1 MSSYLIQPDLT
12 VDPVHLI
19 DKLPFPHPP
28 DQWQKHAFSAIDQGH
43 NVLVCAPTGSGKTK
57 AGEFAIHHHLKKSKR
72 IFYTTPIKSL
82 SNQKFADLTKD
93 FPEATVGIM
102 TGDIKFRPD
111 AQILVMTTEILR
123 NLLYKQG
130 TATHALGLTAAL
142 TTENLGTIVFDEC
155 HYINDPDRGNVWEE
169 TMILAPPDVQLVGLS
184 ATLERADLLAS
195 WLGDLK
201 KVPIQLIQTKFRVVP
216 LTHTVLHPTTDE
228 FQTILTP
235 TTELFQDRVYRDY
248 LTALKAIRDGHEE
261 FKDKVHNKMVLGEK
275 GAISGKQRP
284 KTFVHRL
291 NHCLDL
297 LRTRRQLPALF
308 FVFSRKGC
316 EEYASKVCHDFLD
329 GGEASNVRHI
339 IDFHL
344 SRYKSLETLPQ
355 FHQLRTLLLKG
366 IAFHH
371 SGLLP
376 LVKEIIEILFSKGFV
391 KVLFAT
397 ETFAVGLN
405 MPTKTVVF
413 TGLKKFDDHAKGLRL
428 LRTDEYTQMAGRAGR
443 RGKDVEGLVVY
454 LPDDRGPV
462 EAGELQQIMKGSRA
476 AVHSRMNFHYD
487 FLLKTLHN
495 GNRTWLELMEQ
506 SYWYQQRLGQ
516 IGQTT
521 KEIAALQ
528 TKKETL
534 VANLPED
541 LLVLCD
547 QKLAFEAAIRNAAG
561 NKYKKIQQE
570 FAKWTTLHA
579 GPRLI
584 TGLAQYEA
592 LRLCT
597 KELADT
603 TAYDVE
609 LRTHANKIA
618 EPVAFLRA
626 TGYLKESPDEAP
638 RGLKDLDKTDLTL
651 KGTLATE
658 INEGHPIL
666 MTELFLSK
674 KAHAL
679 DGPCLV
685 TLLSVFLEDFNK
697 DLSLRPDKLDIPGSI
712 IDILYFLNT
721 EANRLGDLEYKL
733 GAAQSEDAWNLSL
746 QWTEPVFQWIT
757 NPEIPMATICTDYG
771 LFEGNFVRG
780 LLKLANLLDEWLSL
794 ATFCEHTDQIEK
806 ITAVKGLIVR
816 DLVLPESLYLRL

>member
-1 MSSYLIQPDLT
+1 MSSSYLIQPDLT
-12 VDPVHLI
+12 VDPVHLV

-43 NVLVCAPTGSGKTK
+43 DVLVCAPTGSGKTK
-57 AGEFAIHHHLKKSKR
+57 AGEFAIHHHLKKGNR

-82 SNQKFADLTKD
+82 SNQKFADLTQD
-93 FPEATVGIM
+93 FPETTVGIM

-130 TATHALGLTAAL
+130 TDTHSLGLTASL
-142 TTENLGTIVFDEC
+142 STDKLGAIVFDEC

-169 TMILAPPDVQLVGLS
+169 TMILAPPGVQLVGLS
-184 ATLERADLLAS
+184 ATLERADLLAA
-195 WLGDLK
+195 WLGNLRK
-201 KVPIQLIQTKFRVVP
+201 IPIQLIQTKFRVVP
-216 LTHTVLHPTTDE
+216 LTHTILHPVTDE
-228 FQTILTP
+228 FQTVLTP
-235 TTELFQDRVYRDY
+235 TTELFQEKVYKDY
-248 LTALKAIRDGHEE
+248 LTSITAIQKGHEE
-261 FKDKVHNKMVLGEK
+261 FKDKVHNKVLLGEK
-275 GAISGKQRP
+275 GAVAGKQRP
-284 KTFVHRL
+284 KTFIHRL

-297 LRTRRQLPALF
+297 LRTRHQLPALF

-316 EEYASKVCHDFLD
+316 EEYASRVCHDFLD

-344 SRYKSLETLPQ
+344 KRYKSLETLPQ
-355 FHQLRTLLLKG
+355 FHQLRALLLKG

-376 LVKEIIEILFSKGFV
+376 LLKEIIEILFAKGLV

-413 TGLKKFDDHAKGLRL
+413 TGLKKYDDRARGMRL

-462 EAGELQQIMKGSRA
+462 EITELYQIMKGSRS
-476 AVHSRMNFHYD
+476 AVNSRMNFHYD

-506 SYWYQQRLGQ
+506 SYWYQQRLRQ
-516 IGQTT
+516 IELSA
-521 KEIAALQ
+521 KDIVRLEA
-528 TKKETL
+528 KKASLEATL
-534 VANLPED
+534 PAD
-541 LLVLCD
+541 LKALCD
-547 QKLAFEAAIRNAAG
+547 EKLAFDAAIKAAGG

-570 FAKWTTLHA
+570 LVKWMATHSSA
-579 GPRLI
+579 RLT
-584 TGLAQYEA
+584 TGLANYES
-592 LRLCT
+592 LRLCSN
-597 KELADT
+597 ELTSAVGYDAD
-603 TAYDVE
+603 
-609 LRTHANKIA
+609 LRAHATHIQS
-618 EPVAFLRA
+618 PVDFLRG
-626 TGYLKESPDEAP
+626 TGYLKDDETP
-638 RGLKDLDKTDLTL
+638 RALKDLDKSDLTL
-651 KGTLATE
+651 KGILATE

-679 DGPCLV
+679 DGPCLA
-685 TLLSVFLEDFNK
+685 TLLSVFLEDFNRE
-697 DLSLRPDKLDIPGSI
+697 LYLTPDKLDIPRSVT
-712 IDILYFLNT
+712 DVMAFLNG
-721 EANRLGDLEYKL
+721 EANLLGDLEYKL
-733 GAAQSEDAWNLSL
+733 GAAQSDDAWNLSL
-746 QWTEPVFQWIT
+746 QWAEPVFRWIT
-757 NPEIPMATICTDYG
+757 EPEIHVATVCTDYG

-780 LLKLANLLDEWLSL
+780 LLKLGNLLDEWLSM
-794 ATFCEHTDQIEK
+794 ATFCEHADQIEK
-806 ITAVKGLIVR
+806 LAALKGLVIR